1 MPAVY
6 RYVANR
12 DELLTLLVIDGY
24 DEPLTLKATLTISDS
39 GIHVDYSG
47 TSPAS
52 GRGINVPHAY
62 TTAYT
67 VFGLGC
73 VVATHIPN
81 NAGSLEPLTVSA
93 PSQSIGPG
101 GNIARNRT

>member
-1 MPAVY
+1 
-6 RYVANR
+6 
-12 DELLTLLVIDGY
+12 
-24 DEPLTLKATLTISDS
+24 
-39 GIHVDYSG
+39 
-47 TSPAS
+47 
-52 GRGINVPHAY
+52 VPHAY

-93 PSQSIGPG
+93 PADAILNAPKPTAVASRHVIGQMLPDVTFG
-101 GNIARNRT
+101 CLRQVVPERVPAEGRPAST

>member
-1 MPAVY
+1 
-6 RYVANR
+6 
-12 DELLTLLVIDGY
+12 
-24 DEPLTLKATLTISDS
+24 
-39 GIHVDYSG
+39 
-47 TSPAS
+47 
-52 GRGINVPHAY
+52 VPHAY

-93 PSQSIGPG
+93 PADTILNAPQAQPPSPRATSS
-101 GNIARNRT
+101 ARCCPT